1 MTGIINL
8 LPMNF
13 ISVSNVD
20 GNTSNQIRVTVVPN
34 SYDIIPVRNQVLQLD
49 LVNTT
54 INATVDA
61 ITSTGIGYTTTTT
74 DGVSTTTVST
84 AASTASSSAY

>member
-1 MTGIINL
+1 
-8 LPMNF
+8 
-13 ISVSNVD
+13 
-20 GNTSNQIRVTVVPN
+20 
-34 SYDIIPVRNQVLQLD
+34 VLHLD
-49 LVNTT
+49 LINTT